1 MQEPTASVVTP
12 EENRSDPGF
21 LGIAEPDGPIYR
33 IFPLWFLEE
42 ALRLHQLVLVPR
54 TSWEDPYE
62 VLEKRIAV
70 SVHSGG
76 VYQRQV
82 MIGNGLPQAFAQCW
96 SATPESDTLLRAY
109 SRVVKDTHLQRN
121 MCPRD
126 EGVRVRSTPR
136 KLLEALR
143 AGTRD
148 GPSASCFIGSV
159 QYLSQTELT
168 QSATNA
174 IGQVGLDVFTVPE
187 NRAKL
192 MLLKRMAFSHE
203 AEVRLICVEHRLE
216 ANKPLLRVR
225 IDPNEVFDEITF
237 DPRLVE
243 LDRLE
248 RETTIRSVNY
258 GGAVNRSDL
267 YQPTLMEVMLDI
279 PNPLPTK

>member
-1 MQEPTASVVTP
+1 MQEPSADVVRP
-12 EENRSDPGF
+12 EENRNDPGF
-21 LGIAEPDGPIYR
+21 LDIADPDKAIYR

-42 ALRLHQLVLVPR
+42 ALRLGQLVLVPR

-70 SVHSGG
+70 SVHSCG

-109 SRVVKDTHLQRN
+109 SRVVKDTHFQRN
-121 MCPRD
+121 TCPRD

-143 AGTRD
+143 AGTQD
-148 GPSASCFIGSV
+148 WPSASCFIGSV
-159 QYLSQTELT
+159 RYLSQTELM
-168 QSATNA
+168 QSAANA
-174 IGQVGLDVFTVPE
+174 IGQVGLDVFTLPE

-192 MLLKRMAFSHE
+192 MLLKRTAFSHE
-203 AEVRLICVEHRLE
+203 AEVRLIYVEHRLG
-216 ANKPLLRVR
+216 ANKPLVRVQ

-243 LDRLE
+243 FERLE
-248 RETTIRSVNY
+248 RETTIRSMNY
-258 GGAVNRSDL
+258 RGAVNRSDL
-267 YQPTLMEVMLDI
+267 YQSALMEVLVDV
-279 PNPLPTK
+279 PSPLPTK

>member
-1 MQEPTASVVTP
+1 MHEPTASVVTP
-12 EENRSDPGF
+12 EENRNDPGF

-70 SVHSGG
+70 NIHSGG

-82 MIGNGLPQAFAQCW
+82 MIGEGPPQAFAQCW
-96 SATPESDTLLRAY
+96 SATPESDALLRAY
-109 SRVVKDTHLQRN
+109 SRVVKDNHFQRN
-121 MCPRD
+121 ACPRD

-136 KLLEALR
+136 KLLQALR

-148 GPSASCFIGSV
+148 APSASCFIGSV
-159 QYLSQTELT
+159 QYLSKTHLGQLV
-168 QSATNA
+168 ANV
-174 IGQVGLDVFTVPE
+174 IGQVGLDVFAVPE

-192 MLLKRMAFSHE
+192 MLLKRTAFSHE
-203 AEVRLICVEHRLE
+203 AEVRLIYVEHQLG
-216 ANKPLLRVR
+216 ANKPLVRVQ

-243 LDRLE
+243 FERLE
-248 RETTIRSVNY
+248 REATIRSMNY
-258 GGAVNRSDL
+258 GRAVNRSDL
-267 YQPTLMEVMLDI
+267 YQSVLMEVMLDI